1 MIIIFVIFF
10 FVSEKAKSDE
20 AQFLKAQYEQFLN
33 DIKSSNFEL
42 LKKLIRIKVLAY
54 KIPAVTGPSMKIF
67 INPILDF
74 SDIAKEDEM
83 QRKNILKSALIIL
96 LIHEVSHL
104 LKFYPIKNIYP
115 KELPTTPKGR
125 ENGQCLIFYLFGKS
139 IIKNIN
145 NDQASLINDI
155 KSWDNLEKLKGIFEE
170 EKEIS
175 NYKKG
180 ELDLCITIKEKDK
193 HKFKVKTDY
202 CFWK

>member
-125 ENGQCLIFYLFGKS
+125 ENSQCLIFYLFGKS